1 MRITSDEV
9 RRIASLA
16 NLQVSADEV
25 TRLAA
30 ELDRILDYVAQLAP
44 LDAEGG
50 EPAAGQPADR
60 RFLREDR
67 PAGSLTPEEALANA
81 PESDRGH
88 FRVPRVIG

>member
-44 LDAEGG
+44 LDVEGV